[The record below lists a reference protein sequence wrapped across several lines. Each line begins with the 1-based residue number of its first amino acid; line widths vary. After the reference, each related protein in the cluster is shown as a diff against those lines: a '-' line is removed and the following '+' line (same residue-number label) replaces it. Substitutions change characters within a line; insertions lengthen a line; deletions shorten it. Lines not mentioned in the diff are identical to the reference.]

1 MVNRHGWYR
10 GESTR
15 QEIVEA
21 VLEAVDRLKQEA
33 EEDIQCTHSAGSF
46 SPWA

>member
-21 VLEAVDRLKQEA
+21 IEEAEDRLEQEA
-33 EEDIQCTHSAGSF
+33 EEDV
-46 SPWA
+46 